1 MGCARGGIVVVSGD
15 WDVEG
20 ISQDA
25 IDDAWDAEQE
35 VEVCGGTFP
44 TYPHCPEAVINQWRE
59 NNILNKVLPGWDVFA
74 LIL

>member
-1 MGCARGGIVVVSGD
+1 MGRARGGIVVVSGD

-20 ISQDA
+20 ISRDA
-25 IDDAWDAEQE
+25 IDDAWDAEWE
-35 VEVCGGTFP
+35 VEVRGGTFP
-44 TYPHCPEAVINQWRE
+44 TYPQCPEAIINRWHE

>member
-1 MGCARGGIVVVSGD
+1 MSRD

-20 ISQDA
+20 ISRDA
-25 IDDAWDAEQE
+25 IDDARDAERE
-35 VEVCGGTFP
+35 VEVRGGTFP
-44 TYPHCPEAVINQWRE
+44 TYPHGPEAVINRWRE